1 MNAILITSTLL
12 IVSAIVLVVA
22 YHLIGIFWYLK
33 KTGDN
38 LENLAGGLIQI
49 SANTNPLESHID
61 DLNNGLNLL
70 ISNFLTTLKNFDM
83 VCKLTKEGWFSL
95 NKEDL

>member
-12 IVSAIVLVVA
+12 IISAIVLVVA

-49 SANTNPLESHID
+49 SANTNPLESNID
-61 DLNNGLNLL
+61 DLNEGLNVL
-70 ISNFLTTLKNFDM
+70 ISNFITTLKNLKFI
-83 VCKLTKEGWFSL
+83 
-95 NKEDL
+95 

>member
-70 ISNFLTTLKNFDM
+70 ISNFLTTLKN
-83 VCKLTKEGWFSL
+83 L
-95 NKEDL
+95 NFT

>member
-12 IVSAIVLVVA
+12 IISAIVLLVA
-22 YHLIGIFWYLK
+22 FHLIGIFWYLK

-49 SANTNPLESHID
+49 SANTNPLESNID
-61 DLNNGLNLL
+61 DLNEGLNVL
-70 ISNFLTTLKNFDM
+70 ISNFITTLKNLKFM
-83 VCKLTKEGWFSL
+83 
-95 NKEDL
+95 

>member
-12 IVSAIVLVVA
+12 IISAIVLVVA
-22 YHLIGIFWYLK
+22 FHLIGIFWYLK

-70 ISNFLTTLKNFDM
+70 ISNFLTTLKNLKFM
-83 VCKLTKEGWFSL
+83 
-95 NKEDL
+95 

>member
-12 IVSAIVLVVA
+12 IISAIVLVVA
-22 YHLIGIFWYLK
+22 FHLIGIFWYLK

-38 LENLAGGLIQI
+38 LENLAGGLIQV
-49 SANTNPLESHID
+49 SANTNPLESNID

-70 ISNFLTTLKNFDM
+70 ISNFLTTLKNLKFI
-83 VCKLTKEGWFSL
+83 
-95 NKEDL
+95 

>member
-12 IVSAIVLVVA
+12 IISAIVLVVA
-22 YHLIGIFWYLK
+22 FHLIGIFLYLK

-49 SANTNPLESHID
+49 SANTNPLESNID
-61 DLNNGLNLL
+61 DLNEGLNVL
-70 ISNFLTTLKNFDM
+70 ISNFITTLKNLKFM
-83 VCKLTKEGWFSL
+83 
-95 NKEDL
+95 

>member
-12 IVSAIVLVVA
+12 IISAIVLVVA
-22 YHLIGIFWYLK
+22 FHLIGIFWYLK

-70 ISNFLTTLKNFDM
+70 ISNFLTTLKN
-83 VCKLTKEGWFSL
+83 L
-95 NKEDL
+95 NFI

>member
-1 MNAILITSTLL
+1 MNTILITSTLL

-70 ISNFLTTLKNFDM
+70 ISNFLTTLKN
-83 VCKLTKEGWFSL
+83 L
-95 NKEDL
+95 NFT

>member
-49 SANTNPLESHID
+49 SANTNPLESNID

-70 ISNFLTTLKNFDM
+70 ISNFLTTLKNLKFI
-83 VCKLTKEGWFSL
+83 
-95 NKEDL
+95 

>member
-1 MNAILITSTLL
+1 MNVILITSTLL
-12 IVSAIVLVVA
+12 IISAIVLVVA
-22 YHLIGIFWYLK
+22 FHLIGIFWYLK

-70 ISNFLTTLKNFDM
+70 ISNFLTTLKN
-83 VCKLTKEGWFSL
+83 L
-95 NKEDL
+95 NFI

>member
-12 IVSAIVLVVA
+12 IISAIVLVVA
-22 YHLIGIFWYLK
+22 FHLIGIFWYLK

-70 ISNFLTTLKNFDM
+70 ISNFLTTLKN
-83 VCKLTKEGWFSL
+83 L
-95 NKEDL
+95 NFM

>member
-12 IVSAIVLVVA
+12 IISAIVLVVA
-22 YHLIGIFWYLK
+22 FHLIGIFWYLK

-49 SANTNPLESHID
+49 SANTNPLESNID
-61 DLNNGLNLL
+61 ELNGGLNAL
-70 ISNFLTTLKNFDM
+70 ISNFIITLKN
-83 VCKLTKEGWFSL
+83 L
-95 NKEDL
+95 NFI

>member
-49 SANTNPLESHID
+49 SANTNPLESNID
-61 DLNNGLNLL
+61 DLNDGLNVL
-70 ISNFLTTLKNFDM
+70 ISNFITTLKNLKFM
-83 VCKLTKEGWFSL
+83 
-95 NKEDL
+95 

>member
-1 MNAILITSTLL
+1 MNSILITSTLL

-49 SANTNPLESHID
+49 SANTNPLESNID
-61 DLNNGLNLL
+61 DLNEGLNVL
-70 ISNFLTTLKNFDM
+70 ISNFITTLKNLKFM
-83 VCKLTKEGWFSL
+83 
-95 NKEDL
+95 

>member
-38 LENLAGGLIQI
+38 LENLARGLIQV
-49 SANTNPLESHID
+49 SANTNPLESNID

-70 ISNFLTTLKNFDM
+70 ISNFLTTLKNLKF
-83 VCKLTKEGWFSL
+83 L
-95 NKEDL
+95 

>member
-12 IVSAIVLVVA
+12 IISAIVIVVA
-22 YHLIGIFWYLK
+22 FHLIGIFWYLK

-70 ISNFLTTLKNFDM
+70 ISNFLTTLKN
-83 VCKLTKEGWFSL
+83 L
-95 NKEDL
+95 NFI

>member
-49 SANTNPLESHID
+49 SANTNPLESNID
-61 DLNNGLNLL
+61 DLNEGLNVL
-70 ISNFLTTLKNFDM
+70 ISNFITTLKNLKFI
-83 VCKLTKEGWFSL
+83 
-95 NKEDL
+95 

>member
-49 SANTNPLESHID
+49 SANTNPLESNID
-61 DLNNGLNLL
+61 DLNEGLNVL
-70 ISNFLTTLKNFDM
+70 ISNFITTLKILNS
-83 VCKLTKEGWFSL
+83 CK
-95 NKEDL
+95 D

>member
-12 IVSAIVLVVA
+12 TVSAIVLVVA

-38 LENLAGGLIQI
+38 LENLAGGLIQV
-49 SANTNPLESHID
+49 SANTNPLESNID
-61 DLNNGLNLL
+61 DLNEGLNVL
-70 ISNFLTTLKNFDM
+70 ISNFITTLKNLKFM
-83 VCKLTKEGWFSL
+83 
-95 NKEDL
+95 

>member
-12 IVSAIVLVVA
+12 IISAIVLVVA
-22 YHLIGIFWYLK
+22 FHLIGIFWYLK

-49 SANTNPLESHID
+49 RSNTNPLESNID
-61 DLNNGLNLL
+61 DLNEGLNVL
-70 ISNFLTTLKNFDM
+70 ISNFITTLKNLKFM
-83 VCKLTKEGWFSL
+83 
-95 NKEDL
+95 

>member
-61 DLNNGLNLL
+61 ELNNGLNLL
-70 ISNFLTTLKNFDM
+70 ISNFLTTLKN
-83 VCKLTKEGWFSL
+83 L
-95 NKEDL
+95 NFI

>member
-12 IVSAIVLVVA
+12 IISAIVLVVA
-22 YHLIGIFWYLK
+22 FHLIGIFWYLK

-49 SANTNPLESHID
+49 SANTNPLESNID
-61 DLNNGLNLL
+61 DLNEGLNVLL
-70 ISNFLTTLKNFDM
+70 SNFTTTLKNLKFI
-83 VCKLTKEGWFSL
+83 
-95 NKEDL
+95 

>member
-12 IVSAIVLVVA
+12 IVFAIVLVVA

-70 ISNFLTTLKNFDM
+70 ISNFLTTLKN
-83 VCKLTKEGWFSL
+83 L
-95 NKEDL
+95 NFI

>member
-22 YHLIGIFWYLK
+22 YHLIGIFWCLK

-49 SANTNPLESHID
+49 SANTNPLESNID

-70 ISNFLTTLKNFDM
+70 ISNFLTTLKN
-83 VCKLTKEGWFSL
+83 L
-95 NKEDL
+95 NFI

>member
-1 MNAILITSTLL
+1 MNTILITLTLV

-22 YHLIGIFWYLK
+22 FHLISIFWYLK

-49 SANTNPLESHID
+49 SANTNPLESNID
-61 DLNNGLNLL
+61 DLNEGLNVL
-70 ISNFLTTLKNFDM
+70 ISNFTTTLRNLKFI
-83 VCKLTKEGWFSL
+83 
-95 NKEDL
+95 

>member
-1 MNAILITSTLL
+1 MNAILIISTLL

-70 ISNFLTTLKNFDM
+70 ISNFLTTLKN
-83 VCKLTKEGWFSL
+83 L
-95 NKEDL
+95 NFI

>member
-12 IVSAIVLVVA
+12 IISAIVLVVA
-22 YHLIGIFWYLK
+22 FHLIGIFWYLK

-49 SANTNPLESHID
+49 SANTNPLESNID
-61 DLNNGLNLL
+61 DLNEGLNVL
-70 ISNFLTTLKNFDM
+70 ISNFVATLKNL
-83 VCKLTKEGWFSL
+83 KII
-95 NKEDL
+95 

>member
-12 IVSAIVLVVA
+12 IISAIVLVVA
-22 YHLIGIFWYLK
+22 FHLIGIFWYLK

-49 SANTNPLESHID
+49 SANTNPLESNID
-61 DLNNGLNLL
+61 DLNEGLNVL
-70 ISNFLTTLKNFDM
+70 ISNFITTLKNLRFI
-83 VCKLTKEGWFSL
+83 
-95 NKEDL
+95 

>member
-12 IVSAIVLVVA
+12 VVSAIVLVVA
-22 YHLIGIFWYLK
+22 FHLIGIFWYLK

-49 SANTNPLESHID
+49 SANTNPLESNID
-61 DLNNGLNLL
+61 DLNEGLNVL
-70 ISNFLTTLKNFDM
+70 ISNFITTLKNLKFM
-83 VCKLTKEGWFSL
+83 
-95 NKEDL
+95 

>member
-22 YHLIGIFWYLK
+22 FHLIGIFWYLK

-38 LENLAGGLIQI
+38 LENLAGGLIKI
-49 SANTNPLESHID
+49 SANTNPLESNID
-61 DLNNGLNLL
+61 DLNEGLNVL
-70 ISNFLTTLKNFDM
+70 ISNFIATLKNLKFM
-83 VCKLTKEGWFSL
+83 
-95 NKEDL
+95 